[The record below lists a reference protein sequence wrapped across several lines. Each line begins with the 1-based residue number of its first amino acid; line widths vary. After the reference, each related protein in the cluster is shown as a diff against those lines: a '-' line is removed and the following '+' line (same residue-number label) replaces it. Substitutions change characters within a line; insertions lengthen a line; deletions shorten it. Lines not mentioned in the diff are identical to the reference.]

1 MIFKYRSGIHNSH
14 GDNGNICFLCDLETA
29 LVEGKEGIRG
39 LVAGAL
45 REDADG
51 NPVFGFLNGLQ
62 NGFQSCLDVL
72 AIQKE
77 TVKIFHP
84 DVKQGPF

>member
-1 MIFKYRSGIHNSH
+1 M
-14 GDNGNICFLCDLETA
+14 
-29 LVEGKEGIRG
+29 EGKEGILG

-77 TVKIFHP
+77 TVKIFIQMLSRGH
-84 DVKQGPF
+84 FNISFFAI